1 MSSWDLALG
10 SLSDLLEVR
19 CIYDEDGGSMLSRI
33 RRTASF
39 AEHVNGSTH
48 PLILHANEQRDIA
61 SAKKA
66 AGTRNARHTV
76 ISSYQLVNHW
86 TSINVT

>member
-1 MSSWDLALG
+1 LG

-19 CIYDEDGGSMLSRI
+19 GIYDEDGGAMLSGI
-33 RRTASF
+33 RRTTPL

-66 AGTRNARHTV
+66 TGTRNARHTV
-76 ISSYQLVNHW
+76 VLSYQLVNHW